1 MTGGP
6 SAPLED
12 LLAAARAGED
22 LDHPAVSR
30 LLRARGPDLEQL
42 VAAADALRA
51 EQVGPLVSYVVNR
64 NINFTSACVKR
75 CRFCAFARG
84 YRDTSVYRLSRAEVV
99 SRAVEAAALGATEV
113 CLQAGLAPE
122 LTGRDQV
129 ALCAA
134 VHEAAPGLHIHGFS
148 PEELRYGAQRA
159 GWTVRELVVAL
170 REAGLGTVPGTS
182 AEILV
187 DEVRRRISP
196 GRLSTAEWLETVR
209 KVHEA
214 GLRSSSTVM
223 YGHVETPEHLATH
236 LLLLRALQRET
247 GGLTELVPLAF
258 VHTEAPMWRQGLV
271 AGVRPGPTWE
281 ESLALFATARLVL
294 GRDLPHL
301 QASWVKLGLEGAAAL
316 LEAGADDLGG
326 TLMNESISTAA
337 GAGHGQFQPPRVLRR
352 LARSRGRVPVERS
365 TTYGLRRAFL
375 EEPAQAEILDQIR
388 PEEADAR
395 FGSYAAL
402 SRRGAQAAR

>member
-1 MTGGP
+1 MTHVSP
-6 SAPLED
+6 VPLIH
-12 LLAAARAGED
+12 LLARARSGED
-22 LDHPAVSR
+22 LDHAEVSR
-30 LLRARGPDLEQL
+30 LLRARGPELSHL
-42 VAAADALRA
+42 VAEADALRA

-64 NINFTSACVKR
+64 NINFTSVCVKQ
-75 CRFCAFARG
+75 CRFCAFAKG
-84 YRDTSVYRLSRAEVV
+84 YRDTSGYRLSTEEVLA
-99 SRAVEAAALGATEV
+99 RAVEAAELGASEV

-122 LTGRDQV
+122 LTGRDYV

-134 VHEAAPGLHIHGFS
+134 VHEAVPGLHIHGFS

-159 GWTVRELVVAL
+159 GWRVADL
-170 REAGLGTVPGTS
+170 ARALKEAGLGTVPGTS

-196 GRLSTAEWLETVR
+196 GRLSTAEWLETLR
-209 KVHEA
+209 TVHEL
-214 GLRSSSTVM
+214 GLRSSATVM

-236 LLLLRALQRET
+236 LLLLRQLQRQT

-258 VHTEAPMWRQGLV
+258 VHTEAPMWRRGLLD
-271 AGVRPGPTWE
+271 GVRPGPTWPE
-281 ESLALFATARLVL
+281 TLALFATARLVL

-301 QASWVKLGLEGAAAL
+301 QASWVKLGLEHAGAL

-352 LARSRGRVPVERS
+352 LVRAHGRVPLERS
-365 TTYGLRRAFL
+365 TTYGLRRSFL
-375 EEPAQAEILDQIR
+375 EEPALPEPLDAIGPQ
-388 PEEADAR
+388 EADAR

-402 SRRGAQAAR
+402 SARGAPAAR